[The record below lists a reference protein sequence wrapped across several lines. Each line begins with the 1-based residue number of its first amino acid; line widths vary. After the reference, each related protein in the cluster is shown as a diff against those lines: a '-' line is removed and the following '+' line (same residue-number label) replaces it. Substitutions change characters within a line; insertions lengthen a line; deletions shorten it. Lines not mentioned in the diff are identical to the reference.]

1 MADGRAT
8 AAIRRRRKDVKKW
21 MVVLLCAAAAAA
33 VGVWYGTRP
42 APIEVVVQKAVRG
55 PVERAV
61 ANTRAG
67 TVKACRR
74 AKLSPSIGGQI
85 AALPIHEGQQVAAG
99 QLLLELW
106 NEDLKAQV
114 RLAEQEVASALARV
128 RSVCARADVAQRN
141 ADRLAKLLKSD
152 VGTEERADNA
162 LAEATALRAECE
174 GARTDVNV
182 RRARLAAAGANLDR
196 TRLTA
201 PFDGTIAEINGELF
215 EYVTPS
221 PVGIPT
227 PPVVDIIGSRCF
239 YVTAPIDEVDVAGI
253 RTGMPVRIT
262 LDVMPARRLPGTVR
276 RIADYVLDVEKQAR
290 TVEVEVSFSRPE
302 DLKLLLAGYSA
313 DIEIILE
320 TRADVIRVP
329 TVALVNGDSLYVL
342 DETRHLLHLRHVTP
356 GLSNWDVT
364 EVTAGLAEGEIVVA
378 NTDAAGLKDGA
389 AAVRLEGA
397 R

>member
-1 MADGRAT
+1 M
-8 AAIRRRRKDVKKW
+8 KKW
-21 MVVLLCAAAAAA
+21 IVGFLCVAVAAAAAT
-33 VGVWYGTRP
+33 WYGTRP

-55 PVERAV
+55 PVERTV

-85 AALPIHEGQQVAAG
+85 AVLPIHEGQAVAAG

-106 NEDLKAQV
+106 NDDLKAQV
-114 RLAEQEVASALARV
+114 RLAEEEVTSALARV

-141 ADRLAKLLKSD
+141 ADRLAKLLKSN

-182 RRARLAAAGANLDR
+182 RRARLAAAGANLAR

-201 PFDGTIAEINGELF
+201 PFDGKIAEINGELF

-227 PPVVDIIGSRCF
+227 PPVVDIIGSQCF

-253 RTGMPVRIT
+253 RAGMPVRIT
-262 LDVMPARRLPGTVR
+262 LDVMPERRLPGTVR

-302 DLKLLLAGYSA
+302 DLNLLLAGYSA
-313 DIEIILE
+313 DIEIVLE
-320 TRADVIRVP
+320 TRPDVIRVP
-329 TVALVNGDSLYVL
+329 TVALVDGDSLYVL
-342 DETRHLLHLRHVTP
+342 DEAQQALHLRRITP
-356 GLSNWDVT
+356 GLANWDVT
-364 EVTAGLAEGEIVVA
+364 EVPAGLAEGEAVVV
-378 NTDAAGLKDGA
+378 NTDVTGLKDGV
-389 AAVRLEGA
+389 AAVRLEEA